1 MPTLQR
7 RMALTLPPDVEA
19 AVFDLAD
26 ALGKPASKV
35 VTELLQE
42 CIPQLQGLA
51 QLTRQAKAGNRAG
64 LKQTLQHMV
73 GDAAAALMAS
83 QQDDLFPKKKAKK
96 SLPPAKVQAHANT
109 HGRSPK

>member
-1 MPTLQR
+1 MPSQKR
-7 RMALTLPPDVEA
+7 RVALTLPPDVEA

-73 GDAAAALMAS
+73 GDAAAAMLTA
-83 QQDDLFPKKKAKK
+83 QQGDFFPKKKARK
-96 SLPPAKVQAHANT
+96 
-109 HGRSPK
+109 

>member
-1 MPTLQR
+1 MPTVQR

-51 QLTRQAKAGNRAG
+51 QLTRAAKAGNRAAV
-64 LKQTLQHMV
+64 KQTLQHMV
-73 GDAAAALMAS
+73 GDAAAALLTA
-83 QQDDLFPKKKAKK
+83 QQGDFFPQKTAKK
-96 SLPPAKVQAHANT
+96 PLASAKVQAQANT
-109 HGRSPK
+109 HGRPSK

>member
-1 MPTLQR
+1 MPTIQR

-42 CIPQLQGLA
+42 CIPQLEGLA
-51 QLTRQAKAGNRAG
+51 KMARFAKAGNRAAVN
-64 LKQTLQHMV
+64 QTLQHMI
-73 GDAAAALMAS
+73 GNTAAALITS
-83 QQDDLFPKKKAKK
+83 QQDDLFSKKKAKK
-96 SLPPAKVQAHANT
+96 PLPPAKVQAHANT
-109 HGRSPK
+109 NGRPPK